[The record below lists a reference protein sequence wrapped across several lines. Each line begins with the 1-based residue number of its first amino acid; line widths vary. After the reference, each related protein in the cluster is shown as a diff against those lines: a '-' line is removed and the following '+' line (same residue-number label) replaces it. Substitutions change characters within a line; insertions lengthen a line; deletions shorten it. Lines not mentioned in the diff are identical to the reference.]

1 MKIRKI
7 IAIIIMLLIISM
19 SFITTVNAT
28 INPNDYKPNDL
39 TASDYQKPFSF
50 AKTILNAIMITGIV
64 ICVISVMYL
73 GIKYMVGS
81 VEERAEY
88 KKTIIPIIVGLVML
102 VCTTTFVSIIYNIV
116 SPLNSGYSTVEGN
129 DKYDGKKK

>member
-28 INPNDYKPNDL
+28 INPDDYKPNDL

-116 SPLNSGYSTVEGN
+116 SPLN
-129 DKYDGKKK
+129 